1 MGLKESL
8 QRWQRATGLGGW
20 SNEGPKL
27 HQKFG
32 ATKFCANEPFPE
44 QYRTSESQLLTLIL
58 TQPLQAGAVALIN
71 HLC

>member
-8 QRWQRATGLGGW
+8 ERWQRAKGLGGW

-27 HQKFG
+27 QQKFRVREL
-32 ATKFCANEPFPE
+32 CANEPFPE
-44 QYRTSESQLLTLIL
+44 QCRTSEPQLLVLIL